1 MQQASQTDE
10 SAIRTLL
17 DKYTAAIEAKDA
29 DATVAC
35 YSSDAVAFD
44 LAPPLVMGPDVVRDP
59 RDIQTW
65 FDTWATPIGSKSR
78 DLKLRVGG
86 DIAYAFCLQHMTG
99 KKKDGDVADL
109 WFRSTAL
116 FKKENGNWKICH
128 IHNSVPFAMDGSGKA
143 LLDLKPQ
150 SQ

>member
-1 MQQASQTDE
+1 MQQASQIDE

-65 FDTWATPIGSKSR
+65 FDTWATPIDQNRETSSCESAAIS
-78 DLKLRVGG
+78 LTPS
-86 DIAYAFCLQHMTG
+86 AC
-99 KKKDGDVADL
+99 
-109 WFRSTAL
+109 ST
-116 FKKENGNWKICH
+116 
-128 IHNSVPFAMDGSGKA
+128 
-143 LLDLKPQ
+143 
-150 SQ
+150 